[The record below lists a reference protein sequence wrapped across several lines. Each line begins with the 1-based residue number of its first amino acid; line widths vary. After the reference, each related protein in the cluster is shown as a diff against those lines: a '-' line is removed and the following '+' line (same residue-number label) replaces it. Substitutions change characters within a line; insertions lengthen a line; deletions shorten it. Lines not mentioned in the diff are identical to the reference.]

1 MYKIRS
7 WDEAVRPMTVYVCVT
22 DTYWGNNCDSWG
34 AVGWNTGGTNWG
46 YKPENAQNRKDKN
59 GKSLLDRMT
68 INKHTD
74 QPYTKEFRLTIE
86 NPSPEDSGT
95 YVLGLWWGSGYPG
108 YPGFRKPFQLKD
120 MFNNPEWGVP
130 QSTSNSNLLKASHAN
145 IRGHGGHSRPYL

>member
-95 YVLGLWWGSGYPG
+95 YVLGLWWGSGTVP
-108 YPGFRKPFQLKD
+108 L
-120 MFNNPEWGVP
+120 NVLPEHETCVLSLFTKTTTNYSLCEHWKKRVP
-130 QSTSNSNLLKASHAN
+130 HSH
-145 IRGHGGHSRPYL
+145 